1 MKRQIALK
9 LTGKDVVSID
19 IGQHTTKIVA
29 GKPGGSNL
37 TVQHA
42 ISVPTPKDSYEK
54 GRITDIASLK
64 KTIGGTLDSLKIR
77 SRLALCTVESS
88 EIITREVLIPTAG
101 EAQIEKMLEFE
112 IQQYMPIELDEYIV
126 QSKILEALVEEGV
139 EKTRVLVTAVPR
151 ELAKNYYE
159 LLHAMGLQPAVMDI
173 QSNAV
178 DKLLGMK
185 VLVNG
190 ESTLTEE
197 SVAFLD
203 IGYNHINV
211 IVMENGKYKFN
222 RFVNLGARNIDH
234 NLANF
239 MDVTFEEAEKL
250 KLSITDL
257 NRDIEFDEARM
268 NHDDDT
274 ATQMRVLNIVR
285 NTVDSWV
292 DDIERIFKYYTTRG
306 AGNSIDAIYLYGG
319 SSQMRG
325 LDSYLQDAFNIRTS
339 SVSSM
344 TNVTI
349 NHYSGEA
356 SLASFINALG
366 TMIRR

>member
-1 MKRQIALK
+1 MKGKKALK

-29 GKPGGSNL
+29 GKPGKDSIS
-37 TVQHA
+37 VQHA
-42 ISVPTPKDSYEK
+42 VAVLTPKDSYEK
-54 GRITDIASLK
+54 GRITDFQSLK
-64 KTIGGTLDSLKIR
+64 KAIGGALDAQKIR

-88 EIITREVLIPTAG
+88 EIITREVLVPTAG
-101 EAQIEKMLEFE
+101 EEQIEKMLEFE
-112 IQQYMPIELDEYIV
+112 IQQYMPIELNEYMV
-126 QSKILEALVEEGV
+126 QSKILEQVMEDGV

-151 ELAKNYYE
+151 ELAKNYHD
-159 LLHAMGLQPAVMDI
+159 LMHSMGLQPAVMDI

-185 VLVNG
+185 VQING
-190 ESTLTEE
+190 QNNFNEE
-197 SVAFLD
+197 SVAMLD

-211 IVMENGKYKFN
+211 IVLENGKYKFN

-250 KLSITDL
+250 KLSIVDL
-257 NRDIEFDEARM
+257 NKDMDY
-268 NHDDDT
+268 DDT
-274 ATQMRVLNIVR
+274 SLTHNEEMATQMRVINIVR

-306 AGNSIDAIYLYGG
+306 TGNVIDAIYLYGG
-319 SSQMRG
+319 SAQMRG
-325 LDSYLQDAFNIRTS
+325 LDAYLQDAFNIKTN
-339 SVSSM
+339 SVVSM
-344 TNVTI
+344 TNVNI
-349 NHYSGEA
+349 NHYSGDA
-356 SLASFINALG
+356 SLASYLNALG